1 MCENKKV
8 LENYIRV
15 NKDIKNKKRNN
26 LLYLKCNK
34 LLDISKN
41 TQNLSKEDYNFLIDQ
56 QNERKIMIG
65 NLTWSN
71 IF

>member
-15 NKDIKNKKRNN
+15 NKDIKNKKINN